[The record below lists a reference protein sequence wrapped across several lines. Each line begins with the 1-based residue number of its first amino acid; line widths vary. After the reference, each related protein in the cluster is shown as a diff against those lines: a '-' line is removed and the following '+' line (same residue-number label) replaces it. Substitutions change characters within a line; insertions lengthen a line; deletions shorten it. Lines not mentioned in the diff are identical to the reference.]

1 MRMILGIDRDYVRAA
16 LDEEEPSRIE
26 ADDGVTLIV
35 VDYPVAETDNN
46 PDRTLLYSTT
56 PMSIIITDKN
66 VVTVSAKENSVVED
80 ISKGV
85 VKGIQTNLKTRFVFT
100 ILLRIAARYLQ
111 YLKQIHKIQSY
122 VEGTLHKSMHNK
134 GLIQLLGLEK
144 SLVFFS
150 TSLKANEA
158 VLEKLMRRQVHQ
170 AVRGRPGPPG

>member
-1 MRMILGIDRDYVRAA
+1 MLQLVKYYRNIENHLCEIEKAEAGCWISVINPTETEISDLEDDLGIDRDYVRAA

-80 ISKGV
+80 ISKGRCEGDTDKSQDAFRIHDTASYRGKIFAV
-85 VKGIQTNLKTRFVFT
+85 PETDRQDTE
-100 ILLRIAARYLQ
+100 LR
-111 YLKQIHKIQSY
+111 
-122 VEGTLHKSMHNK
+122 
-134 GLIQLLGLEK
+134 
-144 SLVFFS
+144 
-150 TSLKANEA
+150 
-158 VLEKLMRRQVHQ
+158 
-170 AVRGRPGPPG
+170 